1 MGCKVPAHD
10 RRGRKLSYKD
20 WIRLRDLMDALRRHG
35 LSWTDIS
42 LRAGK
47 KNRGWAAETYHHRSN
62 ARDDDLSVLE
72 EILDEVQSEVWKIE
86 RSIQEEESAAVAPE
100 GAEDT
105 VAKVVSTP
113 ATETQEG
120 EAMIAPAA
128 KPKKTGLNTHLT
140 PDEAK
145 FVLQVI
151 DRLKAMGK
159 TSTEIAGLLGYSVAS
174 APSFIWH
181 LRKRG
186 GFVRRRHYNMA
197 RQVWSRIE
205 AGDLLEATAPPPA
218 EPPTVAAGKPATG
231 TSTAWAWMDRVQEK
245 LLEAAVIVDE
255 AAAQVPEAFRGPYNE
270 KRARIEKL
278 IEEFQR

>member
-1 MGCKVPAHD
+1 QGPA
-10 RRGRKLSYKD
+10 
-20 WIRLRDLMDALRRHG
+20 
-35 LSWTDIS
+35 
-42 LRAGK
+42 
-47 KNRGWAAETYHHRSN
+47 
-62 ARDDDLSVLE
+62 
-72 EILDEVQSEVWKIE
+72 
-86 RSIQEEESAAVAPE
+86 
-100 GAEDT
+100 DT
-105 VAKVVSTP
+105 CANVVSAP
-113 ATETQEG
+113 GTETQEG

-128 KPKKTGLNTHLT
+128 QPKKTGLNTHLT

-159 TSTEIAGLLGYSVAS
+159 TNTEIAGLLGYSVAS

-186 GFVRRRHYNMA
+186 GIVRRRPHNIA
-197 RQVWSRIE
+197 REVCSRTH
-205 AGDLLEATAPPPA
+205 AADLPGASPQAAA
-218 EPPTVAAGKPATG
+218 EPPTGAAGKPATG

-255 AAAQVPEAFRGPYNE
+255 AAAQVPEAFRGPYHE